1 MRLDHITVSVPET
14 LSSDVYSLKHHDE
27 FPGDHGEA
35 ETHVPIPNTTVKRFI
50 ADGTAA
56 CPWERRS
63 LPGFFCPFHCSCS
76 VHHILKAILT
86 GWFFLSFSDI
96 ILLVFGLLSVWPSEL
111 IFTQRLDKGADYIKV
126 NVAFM
131 EAHG

>member
-56 CPWERRS
+56 CPWESRS
-63 LPGFFCPFHCSCS
+63 LPGFF
-76 VHHILKAILT
+76 VHSTVLAV
-86 GWFFLSFSDI
+86 FI
-96 ILLVFGLLSVWPSEL
+96 IYSKPS
-111 IFTQRLDKGADYIKV
+111 
-126 NVAFM
+126 
-131 EAHG
+131 

>member
-56 CPWERRS
+56 CPWESRS
-63 LPGFFCPFHCSCS
+63 LPAFFILFLSALFS
-76 VHHILKAILT
+76 VHE
-86 GWFFLSFSDI
+86 FDLS
-96 ILLVFGLLSVWPSEL
+96 LL
-111 IFTQRLDKGADYIKV
+111 
-126 NVAFM
+126 M
-131 EAHG
+131 

>member
-56 CPWERRS
+56 CPWESRS
-63 LPGFFCPFHCSCS
+63 LPGFFLSIPLLMQCSS
-76 VHHILKAILT
+76 YTQSHPSQD
-86 GWFFLSFSDI
+86 GFFVFSLYDSIRRRITLVMAMSFSIPLD
-96 ILLVFGLLSVWPSEL
+96 LRAKSWPL
-111 IFTQRLDKGADYIKV
+111 F
-126 NVAFM
+126 
-131 EAHG
+131 

>member
-56 CPWERRS
+56 CPWESRS
-63 LPGFFCPFHCSCS
+63 LPGFFCPSHCSCS
-76 VHHILKAILT
+76 VHHILKAILLRMV
-86 GWFFLSFSDI
+86 FFMDIYFSN
-96 ILLVFGLLSVWPSEL
+96 LY
-111 IFTQRLDKGADYIKV
+111 TNKV
-126 NVAFM
+126 NVSLFAYFR
-131 EAHG
+131 

>member
-56 CPWERRS
+56 CPWESRS
-63 LPGFFCPFHCSCS
+63 LPGFF
-76 VHHILKAILT
+76 VHSTALAVFIIYSKPSFS
-86 GWFFLSFSDI
+86 GWFFYGYLF
-96 ILLVFGLLSVWPSEL
+96 
-111 IFTQRLDKGADYIKV
+111 
-126 NVAFM
+126 
-131 EAHG
+131 

>member
-56 CPWERRS
+56 CPWESRS

-76 VHHILKAILT
+76 VHHILKAILLRMV
-86 GWFFLSFSDI
+86 FLSFPDMI
-96 ILLVFGLLSVWPSEL
+96 PFGAGLLSVWPSEL
-111 IFTQRLDKGADYIKV
+111 IFTQRLDKGADYLKV
-126 NVAFM
+126 HVACM